1 VLSRFESLHIDDSR
15 SKGQHP
21 SAWYALF
28 AENLNHDDRLLLVD
42 DVCGSGQTLNVVL
55 SRLKNV

>member
-1 VLSRFESLHIDDSR
+1 MTQDPKDNIRVHGTHYLL
-15 SKGQHP
+15 
-21 SAWYALF
+21 
-28 AENLNHDDRLLLVD
+28 ENLNHDDRLLLVD